1 MEKLSRRSLMA
12 ALAGTGLI
20 IGATRPAR
28 AFTEQ
33 QGDARLEALRDNA
46 CGGSTNHR
54 QLVDEVERVLGD
66 KYSADEKR
74 AVIATMSCPICG
86 CPLSGLF

>member
-1 MEKLSRRSLMA
+1 MEKLSRRGLLA

-20 IGATRPAR
+20 ISTAR
-28 AFTEQ
+28 SAQAFTEHS
-33 QGDARLEALRDNA
+33 GEARLEALRDTA
-46 CGGSTNHR
+46 CGASSSHR

-74 AVIATMSCPICG
+74 AVIATMTCPVCG
-86 CPLSGLF
+86 CPLAGLF